1 METFYEITFA
11 SSTLYGTLF
20 HVLDA
25 IHNRFP

>member
-11 SSTLYGTLF
+11 NSTLYGTLF

-25 IHNRFP
+25 VRNRFP